1 VLAVLAMSGMLSAH
15 AAPPQNSAGLA
26 QRVAELEAAI
36 ASLGNTNGELQARV
50 DELEDL
56 VRLLHRESAAV
67 VEDGGGGSSGQ
78 AFTSVD
84 YRLII
89 CSEADYQANNG
100 DCPAGSPDLVVSLT
114 DADDGAIFTITSAND
129 PDFDAFVAA
138 LSNGQVDRIVRRIE
152 FGSGAAGF
160 LPTEEFYFR
169 HFLTAEAVD
178 LAAYEIE
185 SIKLAVDFI
194 SITPDGSGSS
204 YDLSAR
210 VFYVLA
216 E

>member
-1 VLAVLAMSGMLSAH
+1 MTGILSVH
-15 AAPPQNSAGLA
+15 AAPPQNPPGLA
-26 QRVAELEAAI
+26 QRVAELEAAL
-36 ASLGNTNGELQARV
+36 ANLGNTNGELQARV
-50 DELEDL
+50 DELEDF

-67 VEDGGGGSSGQ
+67 LEDGGSGGSGQ
-78 AFTSVD
+78 AFSSID

-100 DCPAGSPDLVVSLT
+100 LCPAGSPDLVVPLT

-138 LSNGQVDRIVRRIE
+138 LTNGQVDRIVRRIVAGP
-152 FGSGAAGF
+152 GSGGS

-169 HFLTAEAVD
+169 HFLSAEAVD

-194 SITPDGSGSS
+194 SITPDGPGSN
-204 YDLSAR
+204 YDLSVR